1 MVASQEQ
8 LASGVGAAIL
18 RRGGNAMDA
27 AVATAFA
34 LAVTLPHGAA
44 LQLRQM
50 QLQQQHPW
58 HCHHG
63 AGSPHPPHWPAALGW
78 PPSPPLIAQ
87 VECVGPAPA
96 AD

>member
-34 LAVTLPHGAA
+34 LAVTLPQAGNLGVVVFCCFGIKASA
-44 LQLRQM
+44 RPM
-50 QLQQQHPW
+50 PSISVRW
-58 HCHHG
+58 HHG
-63 AGSPHPPHWPAALGW
+63 ALT
-78 PPSPPLIAQ
+78 Q
-87 VECVGPAPA
+87 RCF
-96 AD
+96 